1 MLTVKKASTGCHE
14 PAGAFF
20 EWNGGSFM
28 SKIAILLPKEY
39 MLEQARNVIRE
50 DELDIDIL
58 KVIKTSDSVYEARQ
72 AVEQGAEVVLARGVQ
87 AAFIRQYT
95 NIPVAELTL
104 TGQEIG
110 LMIASA
116 KKKVPDKKCP
126 QIALIGFKNMFSDT
140 TYADEL
146 FDIRLKFYDITAIEQ
161 AAEKVDLAI
170 QEGADVLLGGD
181 TVNALAAQ
189 KGIPAQFID
198 STEESI
204 RSAIGVAKKMILT
217 AEAEKNFTAQFETVL
232 DNSYNGIL
240 EIDENKEIMIV
251 NRAGEELFHKKA
263 SQLEGTAL
271 GKVIPELEQRYID
284 DVLSGKR
291 DSFMTSVYVAGV
303 PMMLTAA
310 PIQYEN
316 KIRGAIIS
324 LYRNASVR
332 KNDADELHSYYL
344 KGYVAYAHFSDIR
357 ITGKEMEYCVELSKM
372 YALSK
377 NPVLICGEDGTD
389 KEKLAQCIH
398 NNSSYKAGPFVAV
411 NCSGMTEQMQVD
423 RLFGNP
429 DAEDDSMK
437 KGALAIGDHG
447 TIVISEIEKLSLL
460 CQYRLYR
467 AIRYDSLIQNDL
479 ERSQT
484 LDNRII
490 AITGA
495 DLYQYVEQG
504 RFRQDLYYLLNS
516 LTVEIPPLRKRP
528 QDIRAIVE
536 DCRVRFTKRYA
547 RFPKIAE
554 DAMEALAG
562 FGWQGN
568 EIQLESFCE
577 RLFLTSPK
585 KTITSDYVY
594 FLLDTL
600 YPVKERISE
609 DGTTVIY
616 QHPEAAR
623 LTELLEKHQ
632 GNRSAVAKELGIS
645 TTTLWRRMKKY
656 GVINKYD
663 LT

>member
-1 MLTVKKASTGCHE
+1 
-14 PAGAFF
+14 
-20 EWNGGSFM
+20 
-28 SKIAILLPKEY
+28 

-271 GKVIPELEQRYID
+271 EKVIPELEQRYID

-344 KGYVAYAHFSDIR
+344 KGYVAHAHFSDIR

-429 DAEDDSMK
+429 DAEDESMK

-623 LTELLEKHQ
+623 LTEFLEKHQ

>member
-1 MLTVKKASTGCHE
+1 
-14 PAGAFF
+14 
-20 EWNGGSFM
+20 M

-271 GKVIPELEQRYID
+271 EKVIPELEQRYID

-344 KGYVAYAHFSDIR
+344 KGYVTHAHFSDIR

-429 DAEDDSMK
+429 DAEDESMK

-447 TIVISEIEKLSLL
+447 TVVISEIEKLSLL

-632 GNRSAVAKELGIS
+632 GNRSAVARELGIS

>member
-1 MLTVKKASTGCHE
+1 
-14 PAGAFF
+14 
-20 EWNGGSFM
+20 M

-72 AVEQGAEVVLARGVQ
+72 AIEQGAEVVLARGVQ

-271 GKVIPELEQRYID
+271 EKVIPELEQRYID

-344 KGYVAYAHFSDIR
+344 KGYVAHAHFSDIR

-429 DAEDDSMK
+429 DAEDESMK

>member
-1 MLTVKKASTGCHE
+1 
-14 PAGAFF
+14 
-20 EWNGGSFM
+20 M

-58 KVIKTSDSVYEARQ
+58 KVIKTSDAVYEARQ

-146 FDIRLKFYDITAIEQ
+146 YDIRLKFYDITAIEQ

-271 GKVIPELEQRYID
+271 EKVIPELEQRYID

-344 KGYVAYAHFSDIR
+344 KGYVAHAHFSDIR

-429 DAEDDSMK
+429 DAEDESMK
-437 KGALAIGDHG
+437 KGALAISDHG

-616 QHPEAAR
+616 QHPEAAH

>member
-1 MLTVKKASTGCHE
+1 
-14 PAGAFF
+14 
-20 EWNGGSFM
+20 M

-271 GKVIPELEQRYID
+271 EKVIPELEQRYID

-303 PMMLTAA
+303 PMMLTVA

-344 KGYVAYAHFSDIR
+344 KGYVAHAHFSDIR

-429 DAEDDSMK
+429 DAEDESMK

>member
-1 MLTVKKASTGCHE
+1 
-14 PAGAFF
+14 
-20 EWNGGSFM
+20 M

-271 GKVIPELEQRYID
+271 EKVIPELEQRYID

-344 KGYVAYAHFSDIR
+344 KGYVAHAHFSDIR

-429 DAEDDSMK
+429 DAEDESMK

-460 CQYRLYR
+460 CQHRLYR

>member
-1 MLTVKKASTGCHE
+1 
-14 PAGAFF
+14 
-20 EWNGGSFM
+20 M

-146 FDIRLKFYDITAIEQ
+146 YDIRLKFYDITAIEQ

-271 GKVIPELEQRYID
+271 EKVIPELEQRYID

-344 KGYVAYAHFSDIR
+344 KGYVAHAHFSDIR

-429 DAEDDSMK
+429 DAEDESMK

-516 LTVEIPPLRKRP
+516 LTVEIPPIRKRP

-554 DAMEALAG
+554 DAMEVLAG

-609 DGTTVIY
+609 DGTTVVY

>member
-1 MLTVKKASTGCHE
+1 
-14 PAGAFF
+14 
-20 EWNGGSFM
+20 M

-146 FDIRLKFYDITAIEQ
+146 YDIRLKFYDITAIEQ

-170 QEGADVLLGGD
+170 QEGADVLLGGTKIHFD
-181 TVNALAAQ
+181 GHSYQ
-189 KGIPAQFID
+189 IPSDRIP
-198 STEESI
+198 
-204 RSAIGVAKKMILT
+204 L
-217 AEAEKNFTAQFETVL
+217 FETVL

-271 GKVIPELEQRYID
+271 EKVIPELEQRYID

-344 KGYVAYAHFSDIR
+344 KGYVAHAHFSDIR

-429 DAEDDSMK
+429 DAEDESMK
-437 KGALAIGDHG
+437 KGALAISDHG

-516 LTVEIPPLRKRP
+516 LTVEIPPIRKRP

>member
-1 MLTVKKASTGCHE
+1 
-14 PAGAFF
+14 
-20 EWNGGSFM
+20 M

-58 KVIKTSDSVYEARQ
+58 KVIKTSGSVYEARQ

-271 GKVIPELEQRYID
+271 EKVIPELEQRYID

-344 KGYVAYAHFSDIR
+344 KGYVAHAHFSDIR

-429 DAEDDSMK
+429 DAEDESMK

>member
-1 MLTVKKASTGCHE
+1 
-14 PAGAFF
+14 
-20 EWNGGSFM
+20 
-28 SKIAILLPKEY
+28 

-146 FDIRLKFYDITAIEQ
+146 FDIRLKLYDITAIEQ

-271 GKVIPELEQRYID
+271 EKVIPELEQRYID

-344 KGYVAYAHFSDIR
+344 KGYVAHAHFSDIR

-429 DAEDDSMK
+429 DAEDESMK

>member
-1 MLTVKKASTGCHE
+1 
-14 PAGAFF
+14 
-20 EWNGGSFM
+20 M

-116 KKKVPDKKCP
+116 KKKVPDEKCP

-181 TVNALAAQ
+181 TDKALAAQ

-271 GKVIPELEQRYID
+271 EKVIPELEQRYID

-344 KGYVAYAHFSDIR
+344 KGYVAHAHFSDIR

-429 DAEDDSMK
+429 DAEDESMK

-490 AITGA
+490 AVTGA

>member
-1 MLTVKKASTGCHE
+1 
-14 PAGAFF
+14 
-20 EWNGGSFM
+20 M

-146 FDIRLKFYDITAIEQ
+146 FDIRLKFYDIAAIEQ
-161 AAEKVDLAI
+161 AAEKVNLAI

-271 GKVIPELEQRYID
+271 EKVIPELEQRYID

-291 DSFMTSVYVAGV
+291 DLFMTSVYVAGV

-344 KGYVAYAHFSDIR
+344 KGYVAHAHFSDIR

-429 DAEDDSMK
+429 DAEDESMK
-437 KGALAIGDHG
+437 KGALAISDHG

>member
-1 MLTVKKASTGCHE
+1 
-14 PAGAFF
+14 
-20 EWNGGSFM
+20 M

-146 FDIRLKFYDITAIEQ
+146 FDIRLKFYDIAAIEQ

-271 GKVIPELEQRYID
+271 EKVIPELEQRYID

-344 KGYVAYAHFSDIR
+344 KGYVAHAHFSDIR

-429 DAEDDSMK
+429 DAEDESMK
-437 KGALAIGDHG
+437 KGALAISDHG

-516 LTVEIPPLRKRP
+516 LTVEIPPIRKRP

-632 GNRSAVAKELGIS
+632 GNRSAESAQ
-645 TTTLWRRMKKY
+645 RRC
-656 GVINKYD
+656 GD
-663 LT
+663 E

>member
-1 MLTVKKASTGCHE
+1 
-14 PAGAFF
+14 
-20 EWNGGSFM
+20 M

-140 TYADEL
+140 TYAYEL

-271 GKVIPELEQRYID
+271 EKVIPELEQRYID

-344 KGYVAYAHFSDIR
+344 KGYVAHAHFSDIR

-429 DAEDDSMK
+429 DAEDESMK

-490 AITGA
+490 AVTGA

>member
-1 MLTVKKASTGCHE
+1 
-14 PAGAFF
+14 
-20 EWNGGSFM
+20 M

-72 AVEQGAEVVLARGVQ
+72 AVEQGAEVVLVRGVQ

-271 GKVIPELEQRYID
+271 EKVIPELEQRYID

-429 DAEDDSMK
+429 DAEDESMK

>member
-1 MLTVKKASTGCHE
+1 
-14 PAGAFF
+14 
-20 EWNGGSFM
+20 M

-271 GKVIPELEQRYID
+271 EKVIPELEQRYID

-429 DAEDDSMK
+429 DAEDESMK
-437 KGALAIGDHG
+437 KGALAISDHG

>member
-1 MLTVKKASTGCHE
+1 
-14 PAGAFF
+14 
-20 EWNGGSFM
+20 
-28 SKIAILLPKEY
+28 

-72 AVEQGAEVVLARGVQ
+72 AIEQGAEVVLARGVQ

-271 GKVIPELEQRYID
+271 EKVIPELEQRYID

-344 KGYVAYAHFSDIR
+344 KGYVAHAHFSDIR

-429 DAEDDSMK
+429 DAEDESMK

>member
-1 MLTVKKASTGCHE
+1 
-14 PAGAFF
+14 
-20 EWNGGSFM
+20 M

-72 AVEQGAEVVLARGVQ
+72 AIEQGAEVVLARGVQ

-271 GKVIPELEQRYID
+271 EKVIPELEQRYID

-344 KGYVAYAHFSDIR
+344 KGYVAHAHFSDIR

-429 DAEDDSMK
+429 DAEDESMK

-490 AITGA
+490 AVTGA

>member
-1 MLTVKKASTGCHE
+1 
-14 PAGAFF
+14 
-20 EWNGGSFM
+20 M

-146 FDIRLKFYDITAIEQ
+146 FGIRLKFYDIAAIEQ
-161 AAEKVDLAI
+161 AAEKVNLAI

-271 GKVIPELEQRYID
+271 EKVIPELEQRYID

-344 KGYVAYAHFSDIR
+344 KGYVAHAHFSDIR

-429 DAEDDSMK
+429 DAEDESMK
-437 KGALAIGDHG
+437 KGALAISDHG

-616 QHPEAAR
+616 QHPEAAH

>member
-1 MLTVKKASTGCHE
+1 
-14 PAGAFF
+14 
-20 EWNGGSFM
+20 M

-271 GKVIPELEQRYID
+271 EKVIPELEQRYID

-344 KGYVAYAHFSDIR
+344 KGYVAHAHFSDIR

-411 NCSGMTEQMQVD
+411 NCSGMKEQMQVD

-429 DAEDDSMK
+429 DAEDESMK

-516 LTVEIPPLRKRP
+516 LTVEIPPIRKRP

-554 DAMEALAG
+554 DAMEVLAG

-609 DGTTVIY
+609 DGTTVVY

>member
-1 MLTVKKASTGCHE
+1 
-14 PAGAFF
+14 
-20 EWNGGSFM
+20 M

-271 GKVIPELEQRYID
+271 EKVIPELEQRYID

-429 DAEDDSMK
+429 DAEDESMK

-490 AITGA
+490 AVTGA

-632 GNRSAVAKELGIS
+632 GNRSAVARELGIS

>member
-1 MLTVKKASTGCHE
+1 
-14 PAGAFF
+14 
-20 EWNGGSFM
+20 M

-72 AVEQGAEVVLARGVQ
+72 TVEQGAEVVLARGVQ

-271 GKVIPELEQRYID
+271 EKVIPELEQRYID

-344 KGYVAYAHFSDIR
+344 KGYVAHAHFSDIR

-429 DAEDDSMK
+429 DAEDESMK

>member
-1 MLTVKKASTGCHE
+1 
-14 PAGAFF
+14 
-20 EWNGGSFM
+20 
-28 SKIAILLPKEY
+28 

-204 RSAIGVAKKMILT
+204 RSAIGVAKKIILT

-271 GKVIPELEQRYID
+271 EKVIPELEQRYID

-411 NCSGMTEQMQVD
+411 NCGGMTEQMQVD

-429 DAEDDSMK
+429 DAEDESMK

-490 AITGA
+490 AVTGA

>member
-1 MLTVKKASTGCHE
+1 
-14 PAGAFF
+14 
-20 EWNGGSFM
+20 M

-189 KGIPAQFID
+189 KGIPSQFID

-271 GKVIPELEQRYID
+271 EKVIPELEQRYID

-344 KGYVAYAHFSDIR
+344 KGYVAHAHFSDIR

-516 LTVEIPPLRKRP
+516 LTVEIPPIRKRP

>member
-1 MLTVKKASTGCHE
+1 
-14 PAGAFF
+14 
-20 EWNGGSFM
+20 M

-271 GKVIPELEQRYID
+271 EKVIPELEQRYID

-429 DAEDDSMK
+429 DAEDESMK

-516 LTVEIPPLRKRP
+516 LTVEIPPLRKRL

>member
-1 MLTVKKASTGCHE
+1 
-14 PAGAFF
+14 
-20 EWNGGSFM
+20 M

-271 GKVIPELEQRYID
+271 EKVIPELEQRYID

-429 DAEDDSMK
+429 DAEDESMK

-562 FGWQGN
+562 FGWQWN

>member
-1 MLTVKKASTGCHE
+1 
-14 PAGAFF
+14 
-20 EWNGGSFM
+20 M

-146 FDIRLKFYDITAIEQ
+146 YDIRLKFYDITAIEQ

-271 GKVIPELEQRYID
+271 EKVIPELEQRYID

-344 KGYVAYAHFSDIR
+344 KGYVAHAHFSDIR

-429 DAEDDSMK
+429 DAEDESMK

-516 LTVEIPPLRKRP
+516 LTVEIPPIRKRP

-554 DAMEALAG
+554 DAMEVLAG

>member
-1 MLTVKKASTGCHE
+1 
-14 PAGAFF
+14 
-20 EWNGGSFM
+20 M

-271 GKVIPELEQRYID
+271 EKVIPELEQRYID

-344 KGYVAYAHFSDIR
+344 KGYVAHAHFSDIR

-429 DAEDDSMK
+429 DAEDESMK

-516 LTVEIPPLRKRP
+516 LTVEIPPIRKRP

-536 DCRVRFTKRYA
+536 DCKVKFTKRYA

>member
-1 MLTVKKASTGCHE
+1 
-14 PAGAFF
+14 
-20 EWNGGSFM
+20 M

-271 GKVIPELEQRYID
+271 EKVIPELEQRYID

-344 KGYVAYAHFSDIR
+344 KGYVAHAHFSDIR

-429 DAEDDSMK
+429 DAEDESMK

-656 GVINKYD
+656 GVINKMIDHDVRRKRYGD
-663 LT
+663 PYHGCGGGAVSE

>member
-1 MLTVKKASTGCHE
+1 
-14 PAGAFF
+14 
-20 EWNGGSFM
+20 M

-50 DELDIDIL
+50 DELEIDIL

-161 AAEKVDLAI
+161 AAEKVNLAI

-271 GKVIPELEQRYID
+271 EKVIPELEQRYID

-344 KGYVAYAHFSDIR
+344 KGYVAHAHFSDIR

-429 DAEDDSMK
+429 DAEDESMK

-568 EIQLESFCE
+568 EIQLEAFCE

-600 YPVKERISE
+600 YPVKEKISE

>member
-1 MLTVKKASTGCHE
+1 
-14 PAGAFF
+14 
-20 EWNGGSFM
+20 
-28 SKIAILLPKEY
+28 

-271 GKVIPELEQRYID
+271 EKVIPELEQRYID

-344 KGYVAYAHFSDIR
+344 KGYVAHAHFSDIR

-429 DAEDDSMK
+429 DAEDESMK
-437 KGALAIGDHG
+437 KGALTIGDHG

>member
-1 MLTVKKASTGCHE
+1 
-14 PAGAFF
+14 
-20 EWNGGSFM
+20 
-28 SKIAILLPKEY
+28 

-110 LMIASA
+110 LMIAST

-271 GKVIPELEQRYID
+271 EKVIPELEQRYID

-429 DAEDDSMK
+429 DAEDESMK

>member
-1 MLTVKKASTGCHE
+1 
-14 PAGAFF
+14 
-20 EWNGGSFM
+20 M

-146 FDIRLKFYDITAIEQ
+146 YDIRLKFYDITAIEQ

-429 DAEDDSMK
+429 DAEDESMK

>member
-1 MLTVKKASTGCHE
+1 
-14 PAGAFF
+14 
-20 EWNGGSFM
+20 
-28 SKIAILLPKEY
+28 

-271 GKVIPELEQRYID
+271 EKVIPELEQRYID

-344 KGYVAYAHFSDIR
+344 KGYVAHAHFSDIR

-429 DAEDDSMK
+429 DAEDESMK

-554 DAMEALAG
+554 GAMEALAG

>member
-1 MLTVKKASTGCHE
+1 
-14 PAGAFF
+14 
-20 EWNGGSFM
+20 M

-146 FDIRLKFYDITAIEQ
+146 YDIRLKFYDITAIEQ

-170 QEGADVLLGGD
+170 KEGADVLLGGD

-271 GKVIPELEQRYID
+271 EKVIPELEQRYID

-344 KGYVAYAHFSDIR
+344 KGYVAHAHFSDIR

-429 DAEDDSMK
+429 DAEDESMK

>member
-1 MLTVKKASTGCHE
+1 
-14 PAGAFF
+14 
-20 EWNGGSFM
+20 M

-271 GKVIPELEQRYID
+271 EKVIPELEQRYID

-344 KGYVAYAHFSDIR
+344 KGYVAHAHFSDIR

-411 NCSGMTEQMQVD
+411 NCSSMTEQMQVD

-429 DAEDDSMK
+429 DAEDESMK

>member
-1 MLTVKKASTGCHE
+1 
-14 PAGAFF
+14 
-20 EWNGGSFM
+20 M

-170 QEGADVLLGGD
+170 KEGADVLLGGD

-271 GKVIPELEQRYID
+271 EKVIPELEQRYID

-344 KGYVAYAHFSDIR
+344 KGYVAHAHFSDIR

-429 DAEDDSMK
+429 DAEDESMK

-516 LTVEIPPLRKRP
+516 LTVEIPPIRKRP

>member
-1 MLTVKKASTGCHE
+1 
-14 PAGAFF
+14 
-20 EWNGGSFM
+20 
-28 SKIAILLPKEY
+28 

-181 TVNALAAQ
+181 TVNALAVQ

-271 GKVIPELEQRYID
+271 EKVIPELEQRYID

-344 KGYVAYAHFSDIR
+344 KGYVAHAHFSDIR

-429 DAEDDSMK
+429 DAEDESMK

>member
-1 MLTVKKASTGCHE
+1 
-14 PAGAFF
+14 
-20 EWNGGSFM
+20 
-28 SKIAILLPKEY
+28 

-271 GKVIPELEQRYID
+271 EKVIPELEQRYID

-344 KGYVAYAHFSDIR
+344 KGYVAHAHFSDIR

-429 DAEDDSMK
+429 DAEDESMK
-437 KGALAIGDHG
+437 KGALAISDHG

>member
-1 MLTVKKASTGCHE
+1 
-14 PAGAFF
+14 
-20 EWNGGSFM
+20 M

-87 AAFIRQYT
+87 AAFVRQYT

-271 GKVIPELEQRYID
+271 EKVIPELEQRYID

-344 KGYVAYAHFSDIR
+344 KGYVAHAHFSDIR

-429 DAEDDSMK
+429 DAEDESMK

-490 AITGA
+490 AITRA